1 MTNPSIRAFCAMLL
15 AAAAIPAAAEEQNY
29 PAISAGLAIPGGLAA
44 VERAAIPAN
53 GRYVIVDAASARL
66 FMVENDEI
74 VDSMRVIVGKPEAA
88 TPVLR
93 STLYY
98 ATLNPYWNVPTNL
111 GRTLIAPNV
120 LKHGM
125 SYLRDRGYEVV
136 SAFTENPEI
145 LDPESVD
152 WQAVAD
158 GETIVHVRQRP
169 GPANS
174 MGQMK
179 FGFDNNDGIFLHDT
193 PKKELFAEAQRNIS
207 NGCVRLED
215 APRLARWLLG
225 RDAAGTADA
234 PEQHIALPRPVP
246 IIITYFDGGALMD
259 LAAVR

>member
-1 MTNPSIRAFCAMLL
+1 VTNLSLRAFSALL
-15 AAAAIPAAAEEQNY
+15 LAAAIPALAQAQEN
-29 PAISAGLAIPGGLAA
+29 PAIAAGLAIPGGPAA
-44 VERAAIPAN
+44 MERAAIPAS
-53 GRYVIVDAASARL
+53 GRYVVIDAASARL
-66 FMVENDEI
+66 FMVENGEI
-74 VDSMRVIVGKPEAA
+74 IDSMRVIVGKPEAA

-120 LKHGM
+120 LKHGI
-125 SYLRDRGYEVV
+125 SYLRERGYEVV
-136 SAFTENPEI
+136 SAFVEDPEI
-145 LDPESVD
+145 LDPESID

-158 GETIVHVRQRP
+158 GEVIVHVRQRP

-193 PKKELFAEAQRNIS
+193 PKKELFAEAQRNLS

-225 RDAAGTADA
+225 RDAVGSAE

-246 IIITYFDGGALMD
+246 IIITHFDGGPSRD